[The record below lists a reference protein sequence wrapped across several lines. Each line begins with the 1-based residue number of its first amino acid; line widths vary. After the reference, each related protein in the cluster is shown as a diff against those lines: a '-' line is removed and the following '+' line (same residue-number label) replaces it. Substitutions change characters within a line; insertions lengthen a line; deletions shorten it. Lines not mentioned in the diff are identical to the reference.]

1 MKTDDLITLLA
12 RGAGPAPRLAMASRL
27 LPLALGGA
35 LLSALLAVWVLGAIP
50 AAMYAT
56 PAPWMKLAYAG
67 ALAVA
72 GGWLTARLARPVA
85 ATAAPARTA
94 LTVVGL
100 MLALGLG
107 VLAATPPGQRL
118 AALLGHP
125 WPTCPWSVFLL
136 SLPALAATLAL
147 LRQRAP
153 TRLRAAG
160 AAAGLFAGALGAAG
174 YALSCTEESAAFV
187 AVWYTLGIVLSTALG
202 ALLGPRVLRW

>member
-1 MKTDDLITLLA
+1 MKTDDLIAMLSQ
-12 RGAGPAPRLAMASRL
+12 GAGPAPRLAMASRL
-27 LPLALGGA
+27 VPLALGGV
-35 LLSALLAVWVLGAIP
+35 LLSALLALSILGAIP
-50 AAMYAT
+50 AEMYAT

-67 ALAVA
+67 ALAAA

-100 MLALGLG
+100 MLALGLV

-118 AALLGHP
+118 AAVLGHS
-125 WPTCPWSVFLL
+125 WPTCPWSVLLL

-153 TRLRAAG
+153 TRLHGAG

-187 AVWYTLGIVLSTALG
+187 AVWYTLGMALTTGLG